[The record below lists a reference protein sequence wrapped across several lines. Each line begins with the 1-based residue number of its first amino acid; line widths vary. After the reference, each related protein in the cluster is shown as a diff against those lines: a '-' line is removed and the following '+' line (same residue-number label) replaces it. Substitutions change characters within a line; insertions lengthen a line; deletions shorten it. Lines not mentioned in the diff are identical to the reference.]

1 MPTPRDGENRD
12 DFVSRCMADEEARA
26 DFPDTDQRAAFCNS
40 QWERRSMNEL
50 QTITANAIG
59 PVRSDTLMGRDFRV
73 FPAVLVKSKVLKNN
87 LGSTFL
93 PADEIKASVDAWNA
107 TPVLIRHPTQRGQP
121 ISARNPKVLNSKGVG
136 FVFEAAYDEERQA
149 LTGEVWI
156 ERERAA
162 NVKDGAAVLKRVEQ
176 GQPGELSTGFGL
188 TLDQSGGAHNGER
201 YDVTLRNL
209 RPDHLALLVEE
220 TGACSVTDGC
230 GLGINHDG
238 PCTAQADAEEGWQA
252 QLMGVL
258 SKVADVLSR
267 PVFNASKGA
276 EMREQWIAQLAEA
289 GPLDRDTLATLSDCQ
304 LKALVGVNEDDGEG
318 GGGDVGDPESNAEGD
333 DATAAEGGDPADG
346 EEGDDD
352 VREALQALQSQVAAL
367 TQDREEEREEL
378 IGVLVASDRVPFER
392 AELESKDL
400 GELQKLHRMARGHNF
415 TGRNGSGGNAE
426 NDSDPDYAPVRPYWE
441 TADGEG

>member
-1 MPTPRDGENRD
+1 MD
-12 DFVSRCMADEEARA
+12 
-26 DFPDTDQRAAFCNS
+26 
-40 QWERRSMNEL
+40 EL

-87 LGSTFL
+87 LGTTFL
-93 PADEIKASVDAWNA
+93 PPEEIEASVDAWNA
-107 TPVLIRHPTQRGQP
+107 TPVLIRHPTKRGQP
-121 ISARNPKVLNSKGVG
+121 ISARSPKVLNSKGVG

-149 LTGEVWI
+149 LTGEVWV
-156 ERERAA
+156 ERDRAA
-162 NVKDGAAVLKRVEQ
+162 NVEGGDAVLKRVEQ

-188 TLDQSGGAHNGER
+188 TIDDSGGAHNGER

-230 GLGINHDG
+230 GLGVNHAG
-238 PCTAQADAEEGWQA
+238 PCDPPVDDGWQA

-258 SKVADVLSR
+258 HKVADVLSR
-267 PVFNASKGA
+267 PVFNASKGVD
-276 EMREQWIAQLAEA
+276 MREQWIAQLAEA
-289 GPLDRDTLATLSDCQ
+289 GPLDSDELAKLSDCQ
-304 LKALVGVNEDDGEG
+304 LKALIGANDDGSGGDGGDATDPDSAEG
-318 GGGDVGDPESNAEGD
+318 G

-346 EEGDDD
+346 EEDGDDD
-352 VREALQALQSQVAAL
+352 VREALQALQQQVATL
-367 TQDREEEREEL
+367 TESREEEREEL

-400 GELQKLHRMARGHNF
+400 GELQKLHRMARGHNY
-415 TGRNGSGGNAE
+415 TGKNGSGGSDAE
-426 NDSDPDYAPVRPYWE
+426 NSDPDFMPVRPYWQ
-441 TADGEG
+441 TDDGEG